1 MITEPSRL
9 TAERVQVVSHTH
21 LQSKSSAFCS
31 AAVRDANLLGDS
43 GCGSNVLQ
51 NSQETAQQ
59 TTLVWPL
66 SVFLPPVI
74 SALPGASS
82 QCRLSDPTLVAQW
95 VKNLLVMQETW
106 VRSLGWEDTLEE
118 GMATHSSILSWEVPR
133 TEKPGGF
140 QSGGLLIHD

>member
-1 MITEPSRL
+1 MITEPSRF

-21 LQSKSSAFCS
+21 LQSKSSTFCS

-66 SVFLPPVI
+66 SVSLPPAI

-140 QSGGLLIHD
+140 QSVGLLIHD